1 MRSSKFRCLR
11 ITPKLGNRLTGNGT
25 RTGSGH
31 GSGDRGEL
39 NKENGEGDDRCQ
51 ATGNAPRLRPPR

>member
-25 RTGSGH
+25 RTGSGR
-31 GSGDRGEL
+31 GSEDGGEL
-39 NKENGEGDDRCQ
+39 NKENGEGDEGRQ
-51 ATGNAPRLRPPR
+51 ASGNAPRLRPPR